1 MEPTDPKLTAPQ
13 NALQRDIRHI
23 KKNLEDIGKHQ
34 RYAENKNVL
43 PKGSLSQIF
52 RWLFHKNFSIR
63 KNNFIYEILI
73 KIKRPYTE
81 FSVLSALASV

>member
-1 MEPTDPKLTAPQ
+1 MEPTDPKANKTPY
-13 NALQRDIRHI
+13 NGDIRHI

-63 KNNFIYEILI
+63 K
-73 KIKRPYTE
+73 K
-81 FSVLSALASV
+81 